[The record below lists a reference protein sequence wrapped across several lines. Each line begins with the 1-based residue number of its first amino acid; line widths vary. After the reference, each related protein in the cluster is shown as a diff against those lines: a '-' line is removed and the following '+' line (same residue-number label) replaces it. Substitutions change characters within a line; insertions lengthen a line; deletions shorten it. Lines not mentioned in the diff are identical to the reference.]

1 MRVAIKFCGGCDPS
15 FDRMEFFRKIKAV
28 AGDSIEWLEEGEQ
41 DGSQTVL
48 MVCGCEK
55 ACPEEGLRHLP
66 RLVSITSNGLS
77 PHCVVAQILEKGQ
90 IDEDP
95 DEGRLSEES

>member
-15 FDRMEFFRKIKAV
+15 FDRVEFFRGIKNA
-28 AGDSIEWLEEGEQ
+28 AGDSIEWLADVEP

-55 ACPEEGLRHLP
+55 ACPVEGLRHLP
-66 RLVSITSNGLS
+66 GLVTITSNGLS
-77 PHCVVAQILEKGQ
+77 AESVVAQILGKGQ
-90 IDEDP
+90 IDADP
-95 DEGRLSEES
+95 D